1 MTHVLLPVSCL
12 ARRADAVAVIGEAVG
27 LAAGGMGVRRVA
39 AAVGRAPSTVR
50 GWLGRL
56 TGRAPR
62 LRAALAVRL
71 RAVAVDP
78 RVLEIGGGLFAGL
91 VALVVAVRDAAAGRW
106 AVPTLSAW
114 ELVSFVTAGGLL
126 LPAFAPES
134 INTGPRL
141 PTW

>member
-1 MTHVLLPVSCL
+1 MTCL

-27 LAAGGMGVRRVA
+27 LAAGGLGARRVA
-39 AAVGRAPSTVR
+39 VAVGRAPATVR

-56 TGRAPR
+56 AGRAVR

-78 RVLEIGGGLFAGL
+78 RVPEVDGGLLAGL

-106 AVPTLSAW
+106 ALPTLSAW

-126 LPAFAPES
+126 LPAFLPEA
-134 INTGPRL
+134 INTSPRL
-141 PTW
+141 AG